1 MITNDELYRLYQ
13 CFLSLGKLDSRY
25 ALVFVYNS
33 PDGIDDLHKSE
44 CIYPTEYTM
53 IINSF
58 REIFQY
64 TYSYDSEHLFVK
76 SLDRLRLKHKFLLV
90 YSMAQNIHGIG
101 RRTLIPL
108 LCKYYNLISIGS
120 DEYNSFLSGNK
131 YIMHRLLSKDAYFP
145 KTIYFTNPGNY
156 DYSRLE
162 SIPLGK
168 YIIKPIDESAS
179 IGVEKLEMNSVN
191 ELRIFL
197 KEYEKQFHY
206 FCLQEYIEGE
216 EVEVPLLYILDDYY
230 CPGVCK
236 IEYLDNK
243 DYLDYDSVG
252 LDLYRFSKYSQE
264 TTSII
269 KSAITAANKL
279 RFDTISRIDFR
290 IKQSIPYLI
299 DIGANPTISTHSST
313 NYLFERDFGS
323 KSSVYHLLVIR
334 ALIKEGLFKPPFNQ
348 PKQYRI

>member
-1 MITNDELYRLYQ
+1 MYRTRSSTS
-13 CFLSLGKLDSRY
+13 CK
-25 ALVFVYNS
+25 
-33 PDGIDDLHKSE
+33 
-44 CIYPTEYTM
+44 EY
-53 IINSF
+53 I
-58 REIFQY
+58 
-64 TYSYDSEHLFVK
+64 
-76 SLDRLRLKHKFLLV
+76 LKPV
-90 YSMAQNIHGIG
+90 
-101 RRTLIPL
+101 
-108 LCKYYNLISIGS
+108 
-120 DEYNSFLSGNK
+120 
-131 YIMHRLLSKDAYFP
+131 
-145 KTIYFTNPGNY
+145 
-156 DYSRLE
+156 
-162 SIPLGK
+162 
-168 YIIKPIDESAS
+168 DESAS

-191 ELRIFL
+191 ELRTYL
-197 KEYEKQFHY
+197 KVYEKQFHY

-252 LDLYRFSKYSQE
+252 LDLYRFSEYSQE

-269 KSAITAANKL
+269 KSAVTAANQL

-290 IKQSIPYLI
+290 IKQIIPYLI

-313 NYLFERDFGS
+313 NYLFERNLGS

-334 ALIKEGLFKPPFNQ
+334 ALIKEGLFKPPFDQ